1 MERKSSIY
9 SLFLKFDFEIKLSL
23 ISAFYKTQVAEIR
36 LLFCYHEA
44 SESYSYGY
52 VCQVAVITENSL
64 SI

>member
-9 SLFLKFDFEIKLSL
+9 SLFLSSISKLNYHLFRLST
-23 ISAFYKTQVAEIR
+23 KTQATEIR

-52 VCQVAVITENSL
+52 VCQVAMITEYSL